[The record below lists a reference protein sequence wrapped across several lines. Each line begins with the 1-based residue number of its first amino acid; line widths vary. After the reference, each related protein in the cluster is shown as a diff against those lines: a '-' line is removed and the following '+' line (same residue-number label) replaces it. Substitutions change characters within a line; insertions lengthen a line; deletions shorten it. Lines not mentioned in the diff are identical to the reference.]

1 MTKEIVTVE
10 FTMKIYDTSKMD
22 TWSKEHWKEWV
33 GEPDCNT
40 GIQIPLIN
48 DDGFYLKIMG
58 IYYNEET
65 KEMFFGFDAQNK
77 LDRNINIQFYEWKID
92 ESTFDLSYEEPHYL
106 KKCSEVRGFQKSVER
121 TYLESWDSIIIEIN
135 LLDSETNLI
144 IREFEF
150 QIKKR
155 LVQVF

>member
-1 MTKEIVTVE
+1 MTKEIVAVE
-10 FTMKIYDTSKMD
+10 FIMKTYDTSKMD
-22 TWSKEHWKEWV
+22 MWSKEQWNEWV
-33 GEPDCNT
+33 GEPDGNT

-48 DDGFYLKIMG
+48 DNEFYLKVMG

-77 LDRNINIQFYEWKID
+77 LDRNINIHYGDWKID
-92 ESTFDLSYEEPHYL
+92 ESTFNLSCEKPYHL
-106 KKCSEVRGFQKSVER
+106 KKCSEVRGYQKSVER
-121 TYLESWDSIIIEIN
+121 THLESWDSIIIEVN
-135 LLDSETNLI
+135 LLDAETNLL

-150 QIKKR
+150 QIEKR